1 VKIAIIAFLVL
12 GSIVSAFLYGQ
23 NRSDRIRSL
32 SDFNGHNWLSSSPSE
47 KVILV
52 SGMMIMWY
60 SNLQLQ
66 LSMFDITE
74 EEFEA
79 LNIFPLNSNQA
90 IGFIDGYYN
99 NPQTRNVRLVDLM
112 TALLVMRLQEARGV
126 VNPELQTETDQ
137 SWNL

>member
-1 VKIAIIAFLVL
+1 
-12 GSIVSAFLYGQ
+12 
-23 NRSDRIRSL
+23 
-32 SDFNGHNWLSSSPSE
+32 
-47 KVILV
+47 
-52 SGMMIMWY
+52 MWY